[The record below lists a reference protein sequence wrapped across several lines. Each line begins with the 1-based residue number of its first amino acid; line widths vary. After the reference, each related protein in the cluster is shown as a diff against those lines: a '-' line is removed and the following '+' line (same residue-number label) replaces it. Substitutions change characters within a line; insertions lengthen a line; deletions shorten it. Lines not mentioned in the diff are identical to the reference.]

1 MVAPKHLEALSTECG
16 RNEFTGTCYFGTH
29 IDRRLTRES
38 TPRTQ
43 LVVGPYLAGECN
55 NWQRVDV

>member
-1 MVAPKHLEALSTECG
+1 MVARKDLEAFRNEYG
-16 RNEFTGTCYFGTH
+16 RNECTGTRYFGIH

-43 LVVGPYLAGECN
+43 LVVGPYLAGECKN
-55 NWQRVDV
+55 